1 MLIHWIWLA
10 QKKFSCAQKWQLLQ
24 HFADPE
30 DIYHAEEQT
39 LRETGVL
46 SEEALTGL
54 EDKDLTSAQSI
65 VQECEDKGIYILTIS
80 DDAYPKRLRNTY
92 DPPLV
97 LYFRGTIPNW
107 NEMPV
112 IGIVGTRKA
121 TAYGCNMARK
131 YGGEIA
137 ACGALV
143 VSGAADGIDAM
154 AMYGALDAGKSVVGV
169 LGCGA
174 DVVYPKKNQQ
184 LFDLTVSGGCLIS
197 EYPPRSP
204 ANAWHFPQ
212 RNRIIS
218 GISNGLLVVEAP
230 QKSGALITANY
241 SMDQG
246 RDVYVIPGPVDNP
259 FCEGSNALLQD
270 RAIPALSG
278 WDVVKDYTSLYPGI
292 ITHCKMPQRPA
303 MVAQEPEIPAI
314 FPAQSSA
321 TDKKS
326 IDNRDKSTYS
336 VVDKPLPALTQEEQD
351 VLARIGAEPKLVD
364 EILEELEMSAG
375 TAKAILT
382 KLAIK
387 GVTKNHPGGR
397 VSRK

>member
-24 HFADPE
+24 HFTDPE
-30 DIYHAEEQT
+30 DIYHAEEQA
-39 LRETGVL
+39 LKETGVL
-46 SEEALTGL
+46 SDEALTEL
-54 EDKDLTSAQSI
+54 EDKSLTSAQSI
-65 VQECEDKGIYILTIS
+65 AQECEDKGIYILTIA
-80 DDAYPKRLRNTY
+80 DDDYPKRLRNTY

-97 LYFRGTIPNW
+97 LYFQGTIPNW
-107 NEMPV
+107 NEVPV

-121 TAYGCNMARK
+121 TAYGCNSARK
-131 YGGEIA
+131 FGGEIA

-154 AMYGALDAGKSVVGV
+154 AMYGALDAGKAVVGV
-169 LGCGA
+169 LGCGV

-184 LFDLTVSGGCLIS
+184 LFDLTVANGCLIS

-230 QKSGALITANY
+230 KKSGALITANY
-241 SMDQG
+241 AMDQG

-270 RAIPALSG
+270 RAATALSG
-278 WDVVKDYTSLYPGI
+278 WDVVKDYASVYPGI
-292 ITHCKMPQRPA
+292 ITRSKMPQKLAR
-303 MVAQEPEIPAI
+303 VAQEPEIPMV

-336 VVDKPLPALTQEEQD
+336 VVNKPLPALTQEEQG
-351 VLARIGAEPKLVD
+351 VLARIGTEPKLVD
-364 EILEELEMSAG
+364 EILEELEISPG

-382 KLAIK
+382 RLTIK
-387 GVTKNHPGGR
+387 GLTKNHPGGR